1 MTKLQDMTVKQ
12 VKTRK
17 TLYGLGSFG
26 VTVAPVAGVI
36 LSRWELYTKDGGG
49 VKLGFGGILL
59 VGLLLLAFLG
69 KVKIPGRVVFLG
81 IICGLTFLL
90 KAVITDL
97 PLLSGVAFGSVTAD
111 ALWTGRMA
119 KKYKKELELREA
131 ADRTSRATLEG
142 VKEYLAGNAGKRR
155 LGLTA

>member
-59 VGLLLLAFLG
+59 AGLLLLAFLG

-81 IICGLTFLL
+81 IVCGLTFLL
-90 KAVITDL
+90 KAVIVDL

-142 VKEYLAGNAGKRR
+142 VKEYLKQNGGI
-155 LGLTA
+155 T